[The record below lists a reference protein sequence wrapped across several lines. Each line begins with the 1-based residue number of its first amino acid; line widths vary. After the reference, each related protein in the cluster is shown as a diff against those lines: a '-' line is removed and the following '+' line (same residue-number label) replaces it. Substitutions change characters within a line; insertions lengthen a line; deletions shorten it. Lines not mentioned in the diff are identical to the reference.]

1 MAGQARNIVFASLGV
16 SGLMAIAAILDMAL
30 QIPFGGQ
37 MTWDIMLLLAAG
49 LVIYMGIDCL
59 KDIR

>member
-1 MAGQARNIVFASLGV
+1 MAGKARNIVFGSLGV
-16 SGLMAIAAILDMAL
+16 AALMAVAAILDIAL
-30 QIPFGGQ
+30 KMPFGGQ
-37 MTWDIMLLLAAG
+37 TVWDIMLILAAG

>member
-1 MAGQARNIVFASLGV
+1 MAGQARNIVFGSLGIAA
-16 SGLMAIAAILDMAL
+16 LMGVAAILDLVLGM
-30 QIPFGGQ
+30 PFGGQ
-37 MTWDIMLLLAAG
+37 SVWDIMVILAAG